1 MLPMSLHDASVTQMS
16 KMIRNLE
23 GWLDKA
29 EAHAKAKGFEVDVLA
44 AARLAPDQ
52 YSLVRQVQAAC
63 DAAKFTAVRLAGV
76 TAPSHPDTETTIAE
90 LRARIRSTLAFLETV
105 TPEQFAGAAEREVTL
120 PFMPGKALKG
130 GDYLVDM
137 ALPNF
142 YFHVTTAYA
151 ILRHNGVDVGKRDF
165 IGHMRLYDVSPEKSG

>member
-1 MLPMSLHDASVTQMS
+1 MSLHDASVTQMS
-16 KMIRNLE
+16 KMLRNME

-29 EAHAKAKGFEVDVLA
+29 EAHAKAKSFDVDVLA
-44 AARLAPDQ
+44 VARLAPDQ

-63 DAAKFTAVRLAGV
+63 DSAKFTAARLAAV
-76 TAPSHPDTETTIAE
+76 EAPAHPDTEKTVAE
-90 LRARIRSTLAFLETV
+90 LRARIRAVLSFLETV

-120 PFMPGKALKG
+120 PFMPGKAIKG

-142 YFHVTTAYA
+142 YFHVTTAYDL
-151 ILRHNGVDVGKRDF
+151 LRHHGMPLGKRDF
-165 IGHMRLYDVSPEKSG
+165 LGRLRLKA